1 MTETPAPPPFTRT
14 PRRDR
19 GRLRRLLQLWLTG
32 AAAAL
37 VVTAASALGWLEPI
51 QVRTLD
57 LLQRLGGQRFPPEV
71 VIVAIDE
78 AAFEKLGARQ
88 PISRAYLANVLR
100 GLGRS
105 GAAVIG
111 LDITLSVPTTPSED
125 GALARAI
132 HELAGVAGQRRARLV
147 LVDARAPES
156 GSLADRALLAAV
168 ARGSDQMPIDDDGT
182 IRRFAPLVPTAGGA
196 PRPAFPLAVLAR
208 LADAGAEPE
217 AAPAS
222 PGLPDDLARYPYWR
236 AGRWRPVGG
245 PATMLVPEELWRIN
259 FVGPGGSFLAIP
271 SDAVAELGEADA
283 PPVAEDNPLSGRIVL
298 VG

>member
-1 MTETPAPPPFTRT
+1 MSDSPRPSRSNPAP
-14 PRRDR
+14 RRR
-19 GRLRRLLQLWLTG
+19 SGRFRRLCQLWLTG
-32 AAAAL
+32 GVAAV

-88 PISRAYLANVLR
+88 PISRAYLASVLR
-100 GLGRS
+100 GLDRS

-111 LDITLSVPTTPSED
+111 LDITLSAPTTPSED

-132 HELAGVAGQRRARLV
+132 QELAGVAGPRRKRLV

-156 GSLADRALLAAV
+156 GPFGERALVGAT

-182 IRRFAPLVPTAGGA
+182 IRRFAPIVPTAGGA
-196 PRPAFPLAVLAR
+196 SRPAFALAVLAR
-208 LADAGAEPE
+208 LADAGAGSE

-222 PGLPDDLARYPYWR
+222 SELPDDLSRYPYWR
-236 AGRWRPVGG
+236 AGGWAPAGG
-245 PATMLVPEELWRIN
+245 PPTALALDGLWRIN
-259 FVGPGGSFLAIP
+259 FVGPGGTFLAIP
-271 SDAVAELGEADA
+271 SDAV
-283 PPVAEDNPLSGRIVL
+283 
-298 VG
+298 